1 MMQKIVSAV
10 ASVALLSL
18 IFTGTAFASTYTVQH
33 DDTTIAKNIQSNVPD
48 LKNSEG
54 DVPANIQPSS
64 LSPIVIQEAKKVMGV
79 PYVWGGT
86 TENGFDC
93 SGFVY
98 YVFNKAGFSTSRY
111 TAAGFYNRS
120 YAVNQ
125 PQPGD
130 LVFFINTYKEG
141 ISHVGIYLGNNQFIH
156 ADLKRG
162 IAITSL
168 SNSYF
173 KAHFGGF
180 KRLY

>member
-18 IFTGTAFASTYTVQH
+18 ISTGTAFASTYTVQH
-33 DDTTIAKNIQSNVPD
+33 DDTKIAKNIQSSVPD

-93 SGFVY
+93 RVLFTMCLIRLASQQVVTRRLGFTTVHIP
-98 YVFNKAGFSTSRY
+98 SI
-111 TAAGFYNRS
+111 NRS
-120 YAVNQ
+120 LA
-125 PQPGD
+125 
-130 LVFFINTYKEG
+130 T
-141 ISHVGIYLGNNQFIH
+141 
-156 ADLKRG
+156 
-162 IAITSL
+162 L
-168 SNSYF
+168 SF
-173 KAHFGGF
+173 
-180 KRLY
+180 L